1 MATVS
6 ELDEQICLLDAEIT
20 QHARELRIRRNAM
33 TPLGRI
39 PPDVLADILH
49 LLVRAEHVAP
59 DAAHTFDFP
68 FGERTEWT
76 RVTRVCRYIR
86 DVALGAPWLWAYI
99 DLKRNPA
106 WVDLCIARS
115 RSSPVAVNIHKEL
128 LSTNEA
134 HVLPLLARAHD
145 ARIAYS
151 QKTRDVFSM
160 ARMLAEPLPLLRSL
174 MYVPEWKQVDPFG
187 VDLLGGATGALTTL
201 VLRNVHLA
209 EGLAFPALTRLK
221 FKGVIDCKH
230 PERLLR
236 MIDRCSRLQ
245 HLRLRDVAFGKLDA
259 QTAQISCP
267 ELLTLHARDTVSSL
281 ATLVRVLPI
290 PQEEC
295 SLHASRAVRGESE
308 RVLRDQIWNHVMHF
322 TGVDIRTATVP
333 LVTIETR
340 VAGSASDQLVLTLDT
355 LAFARPHAKLVVFS
369 PFSIDMVGIL
379 RGVRALRLRRNSWE
393 HVFSANDRNAFLT
406 HVEHLVFEELN
417 GSLADLPARLTAC
430 INTLGMR
437 IKTAHFKNYKWTP
450 SRQWD
455 WSRMLE
461 GQVDEVVDDVY
472 KGRVV
477 CVATGWVRQSCLGEG
492 SSGKE

>member
-6 ELDEQICLLDAEIT
+6 DLDEQICLLDVEST
-20 QHARELRIRRNAM
+20 QHARELRIRQNAM
-33 TPLGRI
+33 TPLGRV
-39 PPDVLADILH
+39 PPDILAGILH
-49 LLVRAEHVAP
+49 LLVRAEHVAS

-76 RVTRVCRYIR
+76 RVTRVCSYIR

-128 LSTNEA
+128 LSANEA

-151 QKTRDVFSM
+151 QTTRDVFSM

-174 MYVPEWKQVDPFG
+174 MYVPKWQQVDPFG
-187 VDLLGGATGALTTL
+187 VDLLGGATGTLTTL

-209 EGLAFPALTRLK
+209 EGLAFPALTRLE
-221 FKGVIDCKH
+221 FKGVGDCKH

-236 MIDRCSRLQ
+236 MIERCPRLQ
-245 HLRLRDVAFGKLDA
+245 HLRLRDVVFDNLDA
-259 QTAQISCP
+259 ETGLISCP
-267 ELLTLHARDTVSSL
+267 ELLTLRARDTVSSL

-290 PQEEC
+290 PQEEFT
-295 SLHASRAVRGESE
+295 LRASRAVKGERE
-308 RVLRDQIWNHVMHF
+308 RVLRDQIWNHVIHF
-322 TGVDIRTATVP
+322 TAVDIRTAIVP

-355 LAFARPHAKLVVFS
+355 LAFARPRAKLVVFS
-369 PFSIDMVGIL
+369 PFSIDMVDIL
-379 RGVRALRLRRNSWE
+379 QGVQALRLRGNSWE
-393 HVFSANDRNAFLT
+393 HVFRANDRNAFLI

-417 GSLADLPARLTAC
+417 GSMADLHASLTAR

-437 IKTAHFKNYKWTP
+437 IKTAHFKSYKWSP
-450 SRQWD
+450 KRQWD
-455 WSRMLE
+455 WGRMLE
-461 GQVDEVVDDVY
+461 GQVDEVMDDVY
-472 KGRVV
+472 NRKSELRVT
-477 CVATGWVRQSCLGEG
+477 A
-492 SSGKE
+492 